1 MTRKPAVL
9 FVCLGNICRSPLAE
23 AAFRREATR
32 IGLDAGDRL
41 AGTGHWH
48 VGEPPDRRARA
59 VALRHG
65 ADISGYRARQVRPED
80 FRRFSHIVALDPQN
94 LRDLRALKPKDAT
107 AAISLLL
114 DHVPGRE
121 GQAVADP
128 YYGGDEGFEVTWADA
143 TLGAQALA
151 RRLAERE

>member
-1 MTRKPAVL
+1 M
-9 FVCLGNICRSPLAE
+9 
-23 AAFRREATR
+23 
-32 IGLDAGDRL
+32 
-41 AGTGHWH
+41 
-48 VGEPPDRRARA
+48 
-59 VALRHG
+59 
-65 ADISGYRARQVRPED
+65 
-80 FRRFSHIVALDPQN
+80 ALDPQN

-121 GQAVADP
+121 GEAVADP

-151 RRLAERE
+151 RQLAERE